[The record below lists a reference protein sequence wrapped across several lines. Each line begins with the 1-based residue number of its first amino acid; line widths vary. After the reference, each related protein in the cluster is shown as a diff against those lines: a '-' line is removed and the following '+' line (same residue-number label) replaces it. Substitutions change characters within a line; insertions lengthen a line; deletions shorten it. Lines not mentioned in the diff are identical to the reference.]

1 MRSNP
6 AVTFIATLVSMGV
19 VFSFLHVVILYLTL
33 PDLLALLIF
42 AIPVV
47 AYIGYCTRHTRWQ
60 ALHSAIAIY
69 ISFAGVVLACTGLVY
84 LIG

>member
-6 AVTFIATLVSMGV
+6 VVTFIATLVSMGV
-19 VFSFLHVVILYLTL
+19 AFSFLHVVILYLNL

-47 AYIGYCTRHTRWQ
+47 VYIGYCTRPTRRQ

-69 ISFAGVVLACTGLVY
+69 VSFAGVVLACAGLVY